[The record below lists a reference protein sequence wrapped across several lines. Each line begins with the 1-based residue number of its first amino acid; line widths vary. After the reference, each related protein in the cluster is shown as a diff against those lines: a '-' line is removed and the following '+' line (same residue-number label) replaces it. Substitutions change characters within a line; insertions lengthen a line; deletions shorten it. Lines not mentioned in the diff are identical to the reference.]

1 MSKTSNEKRRTPL
14 VQDGLYVI
22 LDPSICPDRSL
33 VDVLTISA
41 AAGAKNF
48 QYRNKTASM
57 KVAYEEALAL
67 RKIAQ
72 ELDVLFIVNDRCDLA
87 LAVDADGV
95 HLGQGDLPFYLAR
108 NVMGPHKLIG
118 LSTHDH
124 QQILAATAAG
134 PDYIGF
140 GPIFTPGSKTDHDPV
155 VGLVGL
161 RGIRSLTSLPIFAI
175 GGITLDQ
182 VENVMRAG
190 ANGVAV
196 ISAIIKAAD
205 VRQTV
210 SDFVARISSS
220 IVPAS

>member
-1 MSKTSNEKRRTPL
+1 MSKTSNEKRRTPS

-33 VDVLTISA
+33 VDVLKISA
-41 AAGAKNF
+41 TAGAKNF

-57 KVAYEEALAL
+57 KVAYAEALAL

-72 ELDVLFIVNDRCDLA
+72 ELGVLFIVNDRCDLA

-95 HLGQGDLPFYLAR
+95 HLGQGDLPVHLAR
-108 NVMGPHKLIG
+108 NVMGPDKLIG
-118 LSTHDH
+118 LSTHDRD
-124 QQILAATAAG
+124 QVIAATAAG

-140 GPIFTPGSKTDHDPV
+140 GPIFKPGSKTDHDPV
-155 VGLVGL
+155 VGLAGL
-161 RGIRSLTSLPIFAI
+161 RGIRSLTPLPIFAI